1 MSRRPRTSS
10 TRSTGFTRLARFT
23 GFTSFTGLALL
34 VASCGGAAEAPESSA
49 PAPVSVNAAA
59 VATATIVELQ
69 TGPRVSGQ
77 LAPGREAT
85 ARAEVG
91 GSVTSLNVEEGRA
104 VTRGAAVGRIEAR
117 DLQASVSSAET
128 GVSSAE
134 TAMKIAS
141 AEAARVESLVKG
153 GAMAQRDLDMA
164 NNGVAAARAQLA
176 AARSRL
182 TSARQQLS
190 DTVLR
195 APLTGIVS
203 EKTANSGDVV
213 APGAALFTVIDP
225 SSMRLEASVPSDQIA
240 LLRVGAPVEFTVRGY
255 PDQTFTGRIERLS
268 PQADPVTRQVA
279 IFVTIPNTGGR
290 LLSGL
295 FAEGRV
301 NAEAHRAITVP
312 LAALDEAGS
321 APMVARVNGNT
332 IERVAVTVGARDND
346 REIVEITSGLNEGD
360 RVLVGA
366 VKSIAAGT
374 TIEIK

>member
-1 MSRRPRTSS
+1 MTSRSV
-10 TRSTGFTRLARFT
+10 RFV
-23 GFTSFTGLALL
+23 LALSL
-34 VASCGGAAEAPESSA
+34 GAALTPACGNDAPEA
-49 PAPVSVNAAA
+49 AATPPVVVVQRDA
-59 VATATIVELQ
+59 VATAAIVEMQ

-91 GSVTSLNVEEGRA
+91 GSVTALNVEEGRS

-128 GVSSAE
+128 GVTSAD
-134 TAMKIAS
+134 TALKIAA

-164 NNGVAAARAQLA
+164 NNAVAGARAQLA

-195 APLTGIVS
+195 APLTGVVS
-203 EKTANSGDVV
+203 EKTANTGDVV
-213 APGAALFTVIDP
+213 APGAPLFTVIDP
-225 SSMRLEASVPSDQIA
+225 SSMRLEASVPSDQMA
-240 LLRVGAPVEFTVRGY
+240 LLRVGAPVAFTVRGY
-255 PDQTFTGRIERLS
+255 PGQTFSGRIERIS

-279 IFVTIPNTGGR
+279 IFVTIPNTGGQ

-301 NAEAHRAITVP
+301 NAEAHRGITVP
-312 LAALDEAGS
+312 IAALDETGS
-321 APMVARVNGNT
+321 SPTVARVRGNT
-332 IERVAVTVGARDND
+332 VERVTVTTGARDND

-360 RVLVGA
+360 QVLVGA

-374 TIEIK
+374 VIEIK